1 VTGEFAAIDA
11 IRARL
16 PPPPS
21 DDQVWIGDDAA
32 VLPAQGGGV
41 LLLAV
46 DTVVSGVHADL
57 ALTGLDDFGWKAVAA
72 SVSDIA
78 AMGGDT
84 GHALVSVAG
93 PPGTDLEMLY
103 RGIREA
109 AEAFDCPVV
118 GGDLTNA
125 GDLVVTVA
133 VSGTCPCPPVLRSGA
148 SAGDHVWVTGPLGSS
163 AAGLRRRREGRD
175 SSDVLVSAH
184 ARPVPRLAEGRAA
197 RIAGATA
204 MIDVSD
210 GLAAD
215 LGHIVEASGVGVE
228 LSGVPVASGGA
239 LDEALHGGEDFE
251 LVFCAPPSADIIGGF
266 AGLRTPVRIGV
277 CTRAPGVMRLDGEV
291 LEPAGWE
298 HRW

>member
-1 VTGEFAAIDA
+1 LTGEFAAIDA
-11 IRARL
+11 IRGRL
-16 PPPPS
+16 RSPPA
-21 DDQVWIGDDAA
+21 DQVWIGDDAA
-32 VLPAQGGGV
+32 VLPAPGEGV
-41 LLLAV
+41 LLLAI
-46 DTVVSGVHADL
+46 DTVVGGIHADL
-57 ALTGLDDFGWKAVAA
+57 SLTGLDDLGWKALAA

-78 AMGGDT
+78 AMGGDP

-93 PPGTDLEMLY
+93 PSGTDLETLY
-103 RGIREA
+103 RGIRDA

-133 VSGTCPCPPVLRSGA
+133 VSGTCAGPPVLRRGA
-148 SAGDHVWVTGPLGSS
+148 NAGDDVWVTGPLGSS
-163 AAGLRRRREGRD
+163 AAGLRRLREGCGR
-175 SSDVLVSAH
+175 SDAATSAH

-197 RIAGATA
+197 RLAGATA

-215 LGHIVEASGVGVE
+215 LGHVAESSGVAVE
-228 LSGVPVASGGA
+228 LSDVPVAAAAS
-239 LDEALHGGEDFE
+239 LDEALQGGEDFE
-251 LVFCAPPSADIIGGF
+251 LVFCTPPSADVIGAF

-277 CTRAPGVMRLDGEV
+277 CVEGPPALRLHGAV
-291 LEPAGWE
+291 LEQSGWE